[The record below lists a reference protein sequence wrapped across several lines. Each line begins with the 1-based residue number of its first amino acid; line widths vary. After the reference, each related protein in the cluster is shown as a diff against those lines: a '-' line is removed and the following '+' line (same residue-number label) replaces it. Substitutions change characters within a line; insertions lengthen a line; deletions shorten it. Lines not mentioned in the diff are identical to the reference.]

1 MCDLVVVG
9 RGGGGGVGRL
19 SVACCF
25 KMLCLLA
32 ELLGGNWGVG
42 DPKA

>member
-1 MCDLVVVG
+1 M
-9 RGGGGGVGRL
+9 GRL

-42 DPKA
+42 GPKA